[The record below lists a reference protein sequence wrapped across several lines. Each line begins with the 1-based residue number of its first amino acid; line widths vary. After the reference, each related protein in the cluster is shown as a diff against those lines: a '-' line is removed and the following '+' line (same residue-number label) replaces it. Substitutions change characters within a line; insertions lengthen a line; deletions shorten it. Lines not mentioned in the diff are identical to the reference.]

1 MTSWATITVEIDTD
15 ERMYTGPPTGLRIDK
30 GNDEYGW
37 LDDERVYA
45 LSYGRYQKLRYKE
58 HVKDFHSPW
67 FSGAKT
73 AIICDVENTGDKVE
87 ALVYRS
93 AQMDDGPR
101 IDGMYF
107 DTMYRGTRFPDDE
120 RSAFIDRVERET
132 GLRPVV
138 EPVETV
144 TPPDMM
150 VRVPADKKS

>member
-1 MTSWATITVEIDTD
+1 MTSWATITVAIDTD
-15 ERMYTGPPTGLRIDK
+15 AKRFTGPPTGLRIDK

-37 LDDERVYA
+37 VDDERIYA
-45 LSYGRYQKLRYKE
+45 LSYGRYQKQRYKK

-67 FSGAKT
+67 FSGART
-73 AIICDVENTGDKVE
+73 AIICDVENTGDTVD

-93 AQMDDGPR
+93 AQTETGPR

-107 DTMYRGTRFPDDE
+107 DRMYSGTRFPSDE
-120 RSAFIDRVERET
+120 RSDFIDRVEDEV

-138 EPVETV
+138 EPVETT

-150 VRVPADKKS
+150 LVR